1 LFIDYKHQWTG
12 FVKPASLEKKGRLL
26 YILNLT
32 KREADEILPFEDVSL
47 EVKKERKDG

>member
-32 KREADEILPFEDVSL
+32 KREADENFPFEETSL
-47 EVKKERKDG
+47 EVKKEKRDG